1 MSKDFTLL
9 LFVVLATLSSGLLG
23 SAALAV
29 VSGSARIPQK
39 AVVSS
44 GAVSL
49 ALGAGISLA
58 SLGHPELFLGALSH
72 FGTGIFWE
80 LFGSILCLFCAAVFL
95 VLSFRDDEG
104 ASPKVC
110 AVLAAA
116 GAFIAVGGVGRSF
129 VMPWRLAW
137 ASWSILGVFLG
148 FALSSAACLSLFLNR
163 YFDTS
168 ERIPVW
174 LKGLGAA
181 LCPVSLVWYAAALE
195 FAAPEAGEI
204 LSRAIAG
211 DISPVF
217 WAMTVFCVLVPAV
230 CLTARL
236 KNRYVGLLGAV
247 LSALGA
253 GAFQYLLLSL
263 DAPAWQFF
271 VR

>member
-23 SAALAV
+23 SAAFAV
-29 VSGSARIPQK
+29 ARGSARIPQK

-49 ALGAGISLA
+49 TLGAGVSLA

-72 FGTGIFWE
+72 FGTGYFWE
-80 LFGSILCLFCAAVFL
+80 LFGSILCLLGAAVFL

-104 ASPKVC
+104 TAPKVFV
-110 AVLAAA
+110 VLAAA
-116 GAFIAVGGVGRSF
+116 GAFAVGGVGRSF

-137 ASWSILGVFLG
+137 ATWSILGVFLG
-148 FALSSAACLSLFLNR
+148 FALNSAACLSLFLDR
-163 YFDTS
+163 YFDES
-168 ERIPVW
+168 RGIPVW
-174 LKGLGAA
+174 LKGLGAE
-181 LCPVSLVWYAAALE
+181 LCPVSLIWYAASLE
-195 FAAPEAGEI
+195 CSTPEAGEI
-204 LSRAIAG
+204 FSRAITG
-211 DISPVF
+211 DMSPVF
-217 WAMTVFCVLVPAV
+217 WTMTVFCVLVPVV

-236 KNRYVGLLGAV
+236 KNRYVALLGAV
-247 LSALGA
+247 LSVLGA

>member
-9 LFVVLATLSSGLLG
+9 FFVVLATLSSGLLG

-49 ALGAGISLA
+49 ALGAGVSLA

-80 LFGSILCLFCAAVFL
+80 LFGSILCFFSAAVFL
-95 VLSFRDDEG
+95 MLSFRDDEG
-104 ASPKVC
+104 FASKVF

-129 VMPWRLAW
+129 VMPWRVAW

-148 FALSSAACLSLFLNR
+148 FALSSGAWLSVFLNR
-163 YFDTS
+163 LFDES
-168 ERIPVW
+168 RGIPLW
-174 LKGLGAA
+174 LKVLGAA
-181 LCPVSLVWYAAALE
+181 LCPISLIWYAAYLE
-195 FAAPEAGEI
+195 FSAPEAGKI

-211 DISPVF
+211 DAAPLF
-217 WAMTVFCVLVPAV
+217 WTMTVFCVLVPAV
-230 CLTARL
+230 CLNVRF
-236 KNRYVGLLGAV
+236 KNRYAGLLGAV

-253 GAFQYLLLSL
+253 GAFQYLLLLL
-263 DAPAWQFF
+263 DAPTWQFF

>member
-1 MSKDFTLL
+1 MSNDFTLL

-29 VSGSARIPQK
+29 VRGSARIPQK

-49 ALGAGISLA
+49 ALGAGVSLA

-80 LFGSILCLFCAAVFL
+80 LFGSILCLLSTAVFL

-104 ASPKVC
+104 AASKVFV
-110 AVLAAA
+110 VLAAA

-148 FALSSAACLSLFLNR
+148 FALSSAACQFLFLNR
-163 YFDTS
+163 YFDES
-168 ERIPVW
+168 QGLPIW
-174 LKGLGAA
+174 LKGLGAV
-181 LCPVSLVWYAAALE
+181 LCPVSLIWYAVSLE
-195 FAAPEAGEI
+195 FSAPEAGEI
-204 LSRAIAG
+204 LSRAVAG
-211 DISPVF
+211 DISPVS

-230 CLTARL
+230 CLTARI

>member
-9 LFVVLATLSSGLLG
+9 LFVVLATLGSGLLG

-29 VSGSARIPQK
+29 VRGSARIPQK
-39 AVVSS
+39 EVVSS
-44 GAVSL
+44 GAVSF
-49 ALGAGISLA
+49 ALGAGVSLA

-80 LFGSILCLFCAAVFL
+80 LFGSILCLLGTAVFL
-95 VLSFRDDEG
+95 VLSFRDDEST
-104 ASPKVC
+104 APKVFV
-110 AVLAAA
+110 VLAAA

-137 ASWSILGVFLG
+137 ASWSILGGFLG
-148 FALSSAACLSLFLNR
+148 FALNSAACLSLFLDR
-163 YFDTS
+163 YFD
-168 ERIPVW
+168 EFRGIPVW

-181 LCPVSLVWYAAALE
+181 LCPVSLIWYAASLE
-195 FAAPEAGEI
+195 FSAPEAGEI
-204 LSRAIAG
+204 FFRAITG
-211 DISPVF
+211 DMSPVF
-217 WAMTVFCVLVPAV
+217 WTMTVFCVLVPAV

-236 KNRYVGLLGAV
+236 KNRYVALLGAV
-247 LSALGA
+247 LSVLGA